1 MQLPGRVLDVSTV
14 PAPAPLPAFNSRSSL
29 NFLDPKTPLKSPT
42 ASSWIL
48 SRRRRI
54 FDLLVAIPVL
64 IVFLLP
70 MLAIALLIRLT
81 SPGPAFFVQK
91 RVGRH
96 GRLFSIYKFRTMAV
110 ATHGARGPG
119 LTRDGDARITPLGYW
134 LRKFKLDELPQFYNI
149 LRGEMSLVGPR
160 PKLTQYEAI
169 LNMPYRPGIT
179 GAATLAFRC
188 EEEILRSVHP
198 AHLDHFY
205 ERRIKPVKARLDARY
220 MCRATLQ
227 SDLRLILATFL
238 ACITPPRL
246 PASFRKT
253 ETNVLTFVPQP
264 ITESR
269 GEERLEAAS

>member
-14 PAPAPLPAFNSRSSL
+14 TAPAPLPVSNAHATLFRVQSGRRL
-29 NFLDPKTPLKSPT
+29 NNPA
-42 ASSWIL
+42 ASEWAL
-48 SRRRRI
+48 SIRRRI

-64 IVFLLP
+64 AAFTAP
-70 MLAIALLIRLT
+70 MLAIAVLIRLT
-81 SPGPAFFVQK
+81 SRGPAFFVQK

-96 GRLFSIYKFRTMAV
+96 GRLFSIYKFRTMEV
-110 ATHGARGPG
+110 ANNGSSGPG

-134 LRKFKLDELPQFYNI
+134 LRKFKIDELPQFYNI

-160 PKLTQYEAI
+160 PKLPQYEAI

-198 AHLDHFY
+198 AHLDQFY
-205 ERRIKPVKARLDARY
+205 EKRIKPVKARLDARY
-220 MCRATLQ
+220 MCRATLR

-238 ACITPPRL
+238 ACVTPAQL

-253 ETNVLTFVPQP
+253 EANVLAFVPQLIP
-264 ITESR
+264 ESR
-269 GEERLEAAS
+269 TAERYEAAS